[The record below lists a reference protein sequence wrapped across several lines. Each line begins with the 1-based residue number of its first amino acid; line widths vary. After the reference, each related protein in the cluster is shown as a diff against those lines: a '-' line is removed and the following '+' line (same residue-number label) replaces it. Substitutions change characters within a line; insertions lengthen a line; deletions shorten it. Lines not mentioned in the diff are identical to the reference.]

1 MIITICSLDGLDGDI
16 ISCVYIHYIYI
27 ENVFIDTHTQRLI
40 RTIKVRTCVITKD
53 SLDGLDDDI
62 TCAYT
67 YKYIVNV
74 FIDDINILRA
84 KNHT

>member
-1 MIITICSLDGLDGDI
+1 VIITIDGLDGDI
-16 ISCVYIHYIYI
+16 ISCVYIYKYIYCKCI
-27 ENVFIDTHTQRLI
+27 HRHTHTQRLI
-40 RTIKVRTCVITKD
+40 RTIKVRTCVITID

-67 YKYIVNV
+67 YNYIVNV

-84 KNHT
+84 KNQT